1 MRKRKRRINKMDIF
15 EYALLLV
22 QFSPGIPFETSYR
35 LWSDYLND
43 AYPETELRFCIS
55 KCCAY
60 LDCRK
65 LLIMFKVDPQ
75 PPGSGFNLQYSTSTT
90 PSKEIGPNVVGDLV
104 FERAFPDTYKR
115 RVQGPEVRGLKILSI
130 SDCAEL
136 CERLVRTTH
145 YTRTIFEVEERSS
158 SFLLMKGDPIFLK
171 WVEDLNKITSEMPPA
186 KRDARIASNIDLI
199 RKVRE
204 KHTKL

>member
-43 AYPETELRFCIS
+43 AYPETERCFCIY
-55 KCCAY
+55 KCCAD
-60 LDCRK
+60 LDCHK

-90 PSKEIGPNVVGDLV
+90 PSKELGPNVIGDLV
-104 FERAFPDTYKR
+104 FERAFPDSYKR
-115 RVQGPEVRGLKILSI
+115 RVQCPEVRGLKILSI

-136 CERLVRTTH
+136 CERFVKTAH
-145 YTRTIFEVEERSS
+145 YTRTLFEAEELSS
-158 SFLLMKGDPIFLK
+158 SFLLMKGNPIFLK
-171 WVEDLNKITSEMPPA
+171 WVEDLNQIRSEMPAA
-186 KRDARIASNIDLI
+186 KRGAQIASNMALI
-199 RKVRE
+199 RKLRE
-204 KHTKL
+204 NI